1 MEGLQAA
8 SKDMAVA
15 IDHALLVT
23 LDESPKSQRS
33 VPSLLSG
40 TFTTTKSG
48 TAGDEIW
55 RVALSEKKKKY
66 CQMFGFL

>member
-8 SKDMAVA
+8 SKDMAVT

-33 VPSLLSG
+33 IPSLLSG
-40 TFTTTKSG
+40 TFTTMKPG
-48 TAGDEIW
+48 TAGDEIR
-55 RVALSEKKKKY
+55 RVAVSKKRKY
-66 CQMFGFL
+66 C